1 MALQAARLR
10 EGLNDKEDES
20 GKALAIVLERSG
32 FVTREMTEARL
43 PLNKQE
49 RGCCRAVAA
58 SGSEPGS
65 LCDVLAWRCGQ
76 GAVASFARWSKTLY
90 LRLQGGYMKPIDNK
104 AQPGKLG

>member
-1 MALQAARLR
+1 
-10 EGLNDKEDES
+10 LNDKEDES

-32 FVTREMTEARL
+32 FVTWKMTEVRL

-49 RGCCRAVAA
+49 RGCCCRAVAA
-58 SGSEPGS
+58 SGSKPGS

-76 GAVASFARWSKTLY
+76 GAVASFARGSKTLSLY
-90 LRLQGGYMKPIDNK
+90 RRLQGGYMKPIDNK